1 MNSERFVDEL
11 ITLVE
16 VRTVRVLDSSLDSLE
31 RKATSL
37 TACRPLYCFG
47 LARFVCQCASISFS
61 LAQDAALSLPLV
73 RYRYICHV
81 PSTRLSSLA
90 PRNMV
95 WR

>member
-37 TACRPLYCFG
+37 TACRPLYCFFFG
-47 LARFVCQCASISFS
+47 LAQIWMSVS
-61 LAQDAALSLPLV
+61 
-73 RYRYICHV
+73 
-81 PSTRLSSLA
+81 
-90 PRNMV
+90 
-95 WR
+95 